1 MINVGQQ
8 MLQND
13 HTMQYYVVTE
23 NAVRKSSKEV
33 RGLGPSLD
41 FRGLSGS
48 HFSKSIANFL
58 N

>member
-1 MINVGQQ
+1 

-13 HTMQYYVVTE
+13 HTMQYYVVIE

-41 FRGLSGS
+41 FPGLSGS